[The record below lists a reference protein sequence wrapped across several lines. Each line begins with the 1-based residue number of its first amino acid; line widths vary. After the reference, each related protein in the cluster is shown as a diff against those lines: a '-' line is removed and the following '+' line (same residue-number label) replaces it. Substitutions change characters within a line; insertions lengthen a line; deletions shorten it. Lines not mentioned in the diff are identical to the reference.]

1 MTDPSNAKQD
11 KLDELYLDLADRIS
25 QMSVAVRS
33 KVGCVIVKNG
43 NLIAMGWN
51 GMPAGMPNACEDVQ
65 DDGSLI
71 TKPEVLHS
79 ESNALMKLAQ
89 SGGIGAKD
97 ATLYVTL
104 SPCPECAK
112 LIKQSGISRVVY
124 RHQYR
129 LLDGID
135 MLKKL
140 DVDVQQR

>member
-1 MTDPSNAKQD
+1 MIALSNAKQD

-51 GMPAGMPNACEDVQ
+51 GMPAGMPNECEDLQ
-65 DDGSLI
+65 DDGSLV